1 MGRGGVAEERIF
13 SCSSQGFS
21 SAQRGEVLSRLEAK
35 GFRIIGLKMMRVS
48 RQLAETHYREHRDKA
63 FFGELVDY
71 ICSAPLIALV
81 LEADGAVAMLRHL
94 CGATKADQAAPG
106 TIRGDFALHT
116 NFNIIHASDSHE
128 SAEREIG
135 AVPSD
140 PRRFSIGGLP
150 TMDGSENLPVW
161 DLNSVFPDFGSEKYL
176 AAKSRAAGLSAETL
190 ESTVRART
198 LPRRGCGRSGSK
210 RPWPLNDELG
220 SLWKPFRPIPTPGS
234 APPPGI
240 PGLWPSSTPSR
251 P

>member
-1 MGRGGVAEERIF
+1 MAEERRF
-13 SCSSQGFS
+13 SMLKPGVL
-21 SAQRGEVLSRLEAK
+21 QRRIVGEVLSRLEAK

-135 AVPSD
+135 L
-140 PRRFSIGGLP
+140 F
-150 TMDGSENLPVW
+150 
-161 DLNSVFPDFGSEKYL
+161 
-176 AAKSRAAGLSAETL
+176 
-190 ESTVRART
+190 
-198 LPRRGCGRSGSK
+198 
-210 RPWPLNDELG
+210 
-220 SLWKPFRPIPTPGS
+220 FRPEEIFDWEDCNHGW
-234 APPPGI
+234 I
-240 PGLWPSSTPSR
+240 
-251 P
+251 

>member
-1 MGRGGVAEERIF
+1 MAEERSF
-13 SCSSQGFS
+13 SMLKPGVL
-21 SAQRGEVLSRLEAK
+21 QRRIVGEVLSRLEAK

-135 AVPSD
+135 L
-140 PRRFSIGGLP
+140 F
-150 TMDGSENLPVW
+150 
-161 DLNSVFPDFGSEKYL
+161 FGPEEIFDWEDCNH
-176 AAKSRAAGLSAETL
+176 G
-190 ESTVRART
+190 
-198 LPRRGCGRSGSK
+198 
-210 RPWPLNDELG
+210 W
-220 SLWKPFRPIPTPGS
+220 I
-234 APPPGI
+234 
-240 PGLWPSSTPSR
+240 
-251 P
+251 

>member
-1 MGRGGVAEERIF
+1 MAEERSF
-13 SCSSQGFS
+13 SMLKPGVL
-21 SAQRGEVLSRLEAK
+21 QRRIVGEVLSRLEAK

-135 AVPSD
+135 LFF
-140 PRRFSIGGLP
+140 RREEIFDWEDCNHGWI
-150 TMDGSENLPVW
+150 
-161 DLNSVFPDFGSEKYL
+161 
-176 AAKSRAAGLSAETL
+176 
-190 ESTVRART
+190 
-198 LPRRGCGRSGSK
+198 
-210 RPWPLNDELG
+210 
-220 SLWKPFRPIPTPGS
+220 
-234 APPPGI
+234 
-240 PGLWPSSTPSR
+240 
-251 P
+251 